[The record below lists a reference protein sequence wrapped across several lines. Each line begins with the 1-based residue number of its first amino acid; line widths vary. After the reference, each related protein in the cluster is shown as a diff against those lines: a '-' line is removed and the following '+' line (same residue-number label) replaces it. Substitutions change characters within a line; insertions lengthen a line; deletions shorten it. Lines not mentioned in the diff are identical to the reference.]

1 MRKVSNGVRL
11 VENAP
16 RLLSVRR
23 QVIRADAI
31 YFVMSSDFKDLVQDV
46 VDRLSNFLIGD
57 DIDIV
62 ENAHGLREL
71 RDLDRI
77 FVERFVQFEALRF
90 DFIQGLVGGQTR
102 KKDRWV
108 YF

>member
-1 MRKVSNGVRL
+1 
-11 VENAP
+11 
-16 RLLSVRR
+16 
-23 QVIRADAI
+23 
-31 YFVMSSDFKDLVQDV
+31 MSPDFKDLVQDV
-46 VDRLSNFLIGD
+46 VDRLSNFFIGD

-90 DFIQGLVGGQTR
+90 DFIRGLVGGQTW
-102 KKDRWV
+102 KKIDRFLKKSCINV
-108 YF
+108 LIKINFSIY

>member
-31 YFVMSSDFKDLVQDV
+31 YFVMSPDFKDLVQEV
-46 VDRLSNFLIGD
+46 VDSVSNFLIGD

-62 ENAHGLREL
+62 EDAHRFGEL
-71 RDLDRI
+71 SDLNRF
-77 FVERFVQFEALRF
+77 FVERVVQLEAFWF
-90 DFIQGLVGGQTR
+90 DLVQSFVGG
-102 KKDRWV
+102 
-108 YF
+108 